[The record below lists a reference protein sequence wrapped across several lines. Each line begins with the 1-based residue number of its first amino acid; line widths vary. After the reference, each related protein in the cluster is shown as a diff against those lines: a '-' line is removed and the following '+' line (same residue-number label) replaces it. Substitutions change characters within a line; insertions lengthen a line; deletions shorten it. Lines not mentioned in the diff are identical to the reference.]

1 MLRLY
6 VYWQSLRLVGSVR
19 FVETDLIL
27 GLAIAG
33 ATLGLVEGI
42 KPGPLLTMVIR
53 ETLSG
58 GLRAGLWTAAAPI
71 FTDGPLVVFSLFA
84 AAWIAT
90 NPSALLVITLAG
102 AIFLAQMGFEC
113 FGLEPP
119 NMDEDAPPPTGSFL
133 RGVITNLL
141 NPNVYVFWFL
151 IGGPLMA
158 SAADEEVLAPIAYA
172 ITFLVTLMLTKAA
185 IAYAIHR
192 ASGNISAT
200 VYRRLLAIC
209 GLVMIGFSL
218 YYAMEGY
225 RLLQETGIL

>member
-1 MLRLY
+1 MVSYL
-6 VYWQSLRLVGSVR
+6 
-19 FVETDLIL
+19 ETDLIL

-71 FTDGPLVVFSLFA
+71 FTDGPLVIFSLFA

-102 AIFLAQMGFEC
+102 AIFLAQMGYEC

-158 SAADEEVLAPIAYA
+158 SAADEEILAPIAYA
-172 ITFLVTLMLTKAA
+172 ITFLVTIMLTKAA

-192 ASGNISAT
+192 ASGNISAI

-218 YYAMEGY
+218 YYAMEAYG
-225 RLLQETGIL
+225 LLQETGIL

>member
-1 MLRLY
+1 MSNL
-6 VYWQSLRLVGSVR
+6 
-19 FVETDLIL
+19 ETDLIL

-58 GLRAGLWTAAAPI
+58 GLRAGFWTAAAPI
-71 FTDGPLVVFSLFA
+71 FTDGPLVIFSLFA

-102 AIFLAQMGFEC
+102 SIFLAQMGYEC

-119 NMDEDAPPPTGSFL
+119 NMDEGAPPPTGSFL
-133 RGVITNLL
+133 RGIITNLL

-158 SAADEEVLAPIAYA
+158 SAADEEILAPIAYA
-172 ITFLVTLMLTKAA
+172 ITFLVTIMLTKAA
-185 IAYAIHR
+185 IAYGIHR
-192 ASGNISAT
+192 ASGNISAI

-209 GLVMIGFSL
+209 GIVMIGFSV
-218 YYAMEGY
+218 YYAMQAYG
-225 RLLQETGIL
+225 LLQEIGIL

>member
-1 MLRLY
+1 M
-6 VYWQSLRLVGSVR
+6 
-19 FVETDLIL
+19 ETDLIL

-33 ATLGLVEGI
+33 TTLGIVEGI

-71 FTDGPLVVFSLFA
+71 FTDGPLVIFSLFA

-102 AIFLAQMGFEC
+102 AIFLAQMGYEC

-133 RGVITNLL
+133 RGIITNLL

-158 SAADEEVLAPIAYA
+158 SAADEEILAPIAYA
-172 ITFLVTLMLTKAA
+172 ITFLVTIMLTKAT

-209 GLVMIGFSL
+209 GIVMIGFSL
-218 YYAMEGY
+218 YYAIQAHG
-225 RLLQETGIL
+225 LLQEIGIL

>member
-1 MLRLY
+1 MSFL
-6 VYWQSLRLVGSVR
+6 
-19 FVETDLIL
+19 ETDLIL

-33 ATLGLVEGI
+33 ATLGIVEGI

-71 FTDGPLVVFSLFA
+71 FTDGPLVIFSLFA

-90 NPSALLVITLAG
+90 NPSVLLAITLAG
-102 AIFLAQMGFEC
+102 AIFLAQMGYEC
-113 FGLEPP
+113 FGLDPP

-158 SAADEEVLAPIAYA
+158 SAADEEILAPIAYA
-172 ITFLVTLMLTKAA
+172 ITFLVTIMLTKAT

-225 RLLQETGIL
+225 GLLQEIGII

>member
-1 MLRLY
+1 MVSYL
-6 VYWQSLRLVGSVR
+6 
-19 FVETDLIL
+19 ETDLIL

-71 FTDGPLVVFSLFA
+71 FTDGPLVIFSLFA

-102 AIFLAQMGFEC
+102 AIFLAQMGYEC

-133 RGVITNLL
+133 RGIITNLL

-158 SAADEEVLAPIAYA
+158 SAADEEILAPIAYA
-172 ITFLVTLMLTKAA
+172 ITFLVTIMLTKAA

-192 ASGNISAT
+192 ASGNISAI

-218 YYAMEGY
+218 YYAMEAYG
-225 RLLQETGIL
+225 LLQETGIL

>member
-1 MLRLY
+1 MSYL
-6 VYWQSLRLVGSVR
+6 
-19 FVETDLIL
+19 ETDLIL

-33 ATLGLVEGI
+33 ATLGLVEGV

-71 FTDGPLVVFSLFA
+71 FTDGPLVIFSLFA

-102 AIFLAQMGFEC
+102 AIFLAQMGYEC

-133 RGVITNLL
+133 RGIITNLL

-158 SAADEEVLAPIAYA
+158 SATDEEILAPIAYA
-172 ITFLVTLMLTKAA
+172 ITFLVTIMLTKAA

-200 VYRRLLAIC
+200 LYRRLLAIC
-209 GLVMIGFSL
+209 GIVMIGFSL
-218 YYAMEGY
+218 YYAIQAY
-225 RLLQETGIL
+225 SLLQEIGIL

>member
-1 MLRLY
+1 M
-6 VYWQSLRLVGSVR
+6 S

-33 ATLGLVEGI
+33 ATLGIVEGI

-71 FTDGPLVVFSLFA
+71 FTDGPLVIFSLFA

-102 AIFLAQMGFEC
+102 AIFLAQMGYEC

-133 RGVITNLL
+133 RGIITNLL

-158 SAADEEVLAPIAYA
+158 SAADEEILAPIAYA
-172 ITFLVTLMLTKAA
+172 ITFLVTIMLTKAA

-209 GLVMIGFSL
+209 GIVMIGFSL
-218 YYAMEGY
+218 YYAMQAHG
-225 RLLQETGIL
+225 LLQEIGIL

>member
-1 MLRLY
+1 MVSYL
-6 VYWQSLRLVGSVR
+6 
-19 FVETDLIL
+19 ETDLIL

-71 FTDGPLVVFSLFA
+71 FTDGPLVIFSLFA

-102 AIFLAQMGFEC
+102 AIFLAQMGYEC

-119 NMDEDAPPPTGSFL
+119 NMDEEAPPPTGSFL

-158 SAADEEVLAPIAYA
+158 SAADEEILAPIAYA
-172 ITFLVTLMLTKAA
+172 ITFLVTIMLTKAA

-192 ASGNISAT
+192 ASGNISAI

-218 YYAMEGY
+218 YYAMEAYG
-225 RLLQETGIL
+225 LLQETGIL

>member
-1 MLRLY
+1 MSYL
-6 VYWQSLRLVGSVR
+6 
-19 FVETDLIL
+19 ETDLIL

-71 FTDGPLVVFSLFA
+71 FTDGPLVIFSLFA

-90 NPSALLVITLAG
+90 NPSALLAITLAG
-102 AIFLAQMGFEC
+102 AIFLAQMGYEC

-119 NMDEDAPPPTGSFL
+119 NMDEDATPPTGSFL

-158 SAADEEVLAPIAYA
+158 SVADEEILAPIAYA
-172 ITFLVTLMLTKAA
+172 ITFLVTIMLTKAT

-200 VYRRLLAIC
+200 VYRRLLSIC
-209 GLVMIGFSL
+209 GLVMIGFSI
-218 YYAMEGY
+218 YYATQAY
-225 RLLQETGIL
+225 TLLQELGVL

>member
-1 MLRLY
+1 MVSYL
-6 VYWQSLRLVGSVR
+6 
-19 FVETDLIL
+19 ETDLIL

-33 ATLGLVEGI
+33 ATLGIVEGI

-71 FTDGPLVVFSLFA
+71 FTDGPLVIFSLFA

-102 AIFLAQMGFEC
+102 AIFLAQMGYEC

-133 RGVITNLL
+133 RGIITNLL

-158 SAADEEVLAPIAYA
+158 SAADEEILAPIAYA
-172 ITFLVTLMLTKAA
+172 ITFLVTIMLTKAA

-209 GLVMIGFSL
+209 GIVMIGFSL
-218 YYAMEGY
+218 YYAMQAHG
-225 RLLQETGIL
+225 LLQEIGIL

>member
-1 MLRLY
+1 M
-6 VYWQSLRLVGSVR
+6 VS

-27 GLAIAG
+27 SLAIAG
-33 ATLGLVEGI
+33 ATLGIVEGI

-58 GLRAGLWTAAAPI
+58 GIRAGLWTAAAPI
-71 FTDGPLVVFSLFA
+71 FTDGPLVIFSLFA

-102 AIFLAQMGFEC
+102 AIFLAQMGYEC

-158 SAADEEVLAPIAYA
+158 SAADEEILAPIAYA
-172 ITFLVTLMLTKAA
+172 ITFLVTIMLTKAA

-192 ASGNISAT
+192 ASGNISAI
-200 VYRRLLAIC
+200 VYRRLLTIC
-209 GLVMIGFSL
+209 GLVMIGFAF
-218 YYAMEGY
+218 YYAMEAYG
-225 RLLQETGIL
+225 LLQEIGIL

>member
-1 MLRLY
+1 MVSFL
-6 VYWQSLRLVGSVR
+6 
-19 FVETDLIL
+19 ETDLIL

-71 FTDGPLVVFSLFA
+71 FTDGPLVIFSLFA
-84 AAWIAT
+84 AELIAT
-90 NPSALLVITLAG
+90 NPSVLLAITLAG
-102 AIFLAQMGFEC
+102 AIFLAQMGYEC

-119 NMDEDAPPPTGSFL
+119 NMNEDAPPPTGSFL

-141 NPNVYVFWFL
+141 NPNVYIFWFL

-158 SAADEEVLAPIAYA
+158 SAAHEEILAPIAYA
-172 ITFLVTLMLTKAA
+172 ITFLVTIMLTKAA
-185 IAYAIHR
+185 IAYAIQR

-200 VYRRLLAIC
+200 AYRRLLSIC
-209 GLVMIGFSL
+209 GLVMIGFSI
-218 YYAMEGY
+218 YYATQAY
-225 RLLQETGIL
+225 TLLQELGAL

>member
-1 MLRLY
+1 M
-6 VYWQSLRLVGSVR
+6 
-19 FVETDLIL
+19 ETNLIL

-33 ATLGLVEGI
+33 ATLGIVEGI

-71 FTDGPLVVFSLFA
+71 FTDGPLVIFSLFA

-102 AIFLAQMGFEC
+102 AIFLAQMGYEC

-119 NMDEDAPPPTGSFL
+119 NMDEEAPPPTGSFL
-133 RGVITNLL
+133 RGVFTNLL

-158 SAADEEVLAPIAYA
+158 SAADEEILAPIAYA
-172 ITFLVTLMLTKAA
+172 ITFLVTIMLTKAA

-192 ASGNISAT
+192 ASGNISAI

-209 GLVMIGFSL
+209 GLVMIGFAL
-218 YYAMEGY
+218 YYAMEAYG
-225 RLLQETGIL
+225 LLQETGIL

>member
-1 MLRLY
+1 M
-6 VYWQSLRLVGSVR
+6 S

-33 ATLGLVEGI
+33 ATLGIVEGI

-71 FTDGPLVVFSLFA
+71 FTDGPLVIFSLFA

-102 AIFLAQMGFEC
+102 AIFLAQMGYEC

-119 NMDEDAPPPTGSFL
+119 NMDEDAPPPTGSFV
-133 RGVITNLL
+133 RGIITNLL
-141 NPNVYVFWFL
+141 NPNVFVFWFL

-158 SAADEEVLAPIAYA
+158 SAADEEILAPIAYA
-172 ITFLVTLMLTKAA
+172 ITFLVTIMLTKAA

-192 ASGNISAT
+192 ASGNISAV

-218 YYAMEGY
+218 YYAIEAYG
-225 RLLQETGIL
+225 LLQETGIL

>member
-1 MLRLY
+1 MQL
-6 VYWQSLRLVGSVR
+6 
-19 FVETDLIL
+19 DLIL
-27 GLAIAG
+27 GLALAG
-33 ATLGLVEGI
+33 AAFGITEGI

-71 FTDGPLVVFSLFA
+71 FTDGPLVIVSLFA

-90 NPSALLVITLAG
+90 NPSALLLITVAG
-102 AIFLAQMGFEC
+102 AIFLAQMGYEC

-119 NMDEDAPPPTGSFL
+119 DVNADAPPPTGSFL
-133 RGVITNLL
+133 RGAITNLL

-158 SAADEEVLAPIAYA
+158 SAADEEILAPVAYA
-172 ITFLVTLMLTKAA
+172 ITFLVTIMLTKAT
-185 IAYAIHR
+185 IAYAVNR
-192 ASGNISAT
+192 ASGNISTT

-209 GLVMIGFSL
+209 GMIMIGFSL
-218 YYAMEGY
+218 YYAIEAYG
-225 RLLQETGIL
+225 LLQEVGVL

>member
-1 MLRLY
+1 M
-6 VYWQSLRLVGSVR
+6 S
-19 FVETDLIL
+19 FVETNLIL

-33 ATLGLVEGI
+33 ATLGIVEGI

-71 FTDGPLVVFSLFA
+71 FTDGPLVIFSLFA

-102 AIFLAQMGFEC
+102 AIFLAQMGYEC

-119 NMDEDAPPPTGSFL
+119 NMDEEAPPPTGSFL

-158 SAADEEVLAPIAYA
+158 SAADEEILAPIAYA
-172 ITFLVTLMLTKAA
+172 ITFLVTIILTKAA

-192 ASGNISAT
+192 ASGNISAI

-209 GLVMIGFSL
+209 GLVMIGFAL
-218 YYAMEGY
+218 YYAMEAYG
-225 RLLQETGIL
+225 LLQEIGIL

>member
-1 MLRLY
+1 M
-6 VYWQSLRLVGSVR
+6 S

-27 GLAIAG
+27 SLAIAG
-33 ATLGLVEGI
+33 ATLGIVEGI

-71 FTDGPLVVFSLFA
+71 FTDGPLVIFSLFA

-90 NPSALLVITLAG
+90 NPSVLLAITLAG
-102 AIFLAQMGFEC
+102 AIFLAQMGYEC
-113 FGLEPP
+113 FGLDPP

-158 SAADEEVLAPIAYA
+158 SAADEEILAPIAYA
-172 ITFLVTLMLTKAA
+172 ITFLVTIMLTKAA

-192 ASGNISAT
+192 ASGNISET
-200 VYRRLLAIC
+200 VYRRFLAIC
-209 GLVMIGFSL
+209 GLVMIGFAL
-218 YYAMEGY
+218 YYAMEAYG
-225 RLLQETGIL
+225 LLQETGIL

>member
-1 MLRLY
+1 VSYL
-6 VYWQSLRLVGSVR
+6 
-19 FVETDLIL
+19 ETDLIL

-71 FTDGPLVVFSLFA
+71 FTDGPLVIFSLFA
-84 AAWIAT
+84 AAWVAT
-90 NPSALLVITLAG
+90 NPSALLAITLAG
-102 AIFLAQMGFEC
+102 AIFLAQMGYEC

-119 NMDEDAPPPTGSFL
+119 NMNEDAPPPTGSFL

-141 NPNVYVFWFL
+141 NPNVYIFWFL

-158 SAADEEVLAPIAYA
+158 SAADEEILAPIAYA
-172 ITFLVTLMLTKAA
+172 ITFLVTIMLTKAA

-200 VYRRLLAIC
+200 VYRRLLSIC
-209 GLVMIGFSL
+209 GLVMMGFSI
-218 YYAMEGY
+218 YYATQAY
-225 RLLQETGIL
+225 TLLQELGVL

>member
-1 MLRLY
+1 M
-6 VYWQSLRLVGSVR
+6 VS

-27 GLAIAG
+27 SLAIAG
-33 ATLGLVEGI
+33 ATLGIVEGI

-58 GLRAGLWTAAAPI
+58 GIRAGLWTAAAPI
-71 FTDGPLVVFSLFA
+71 FTDGPLVIFSLFA

-102 AIFLAQMGFEC
+102 AIFLAQMGYEC

-158 SAADEEVLAPIAYA
+158 SAADEEILAPIAYA
-172 ITFLVTLMLTKAA
+172 ITFLVTIMLTKAA

-192 ASGNISAT
+192 ASGNISAI

-218 YYAMEGY
+218 YYAMEAYG
-225 RLLQETGIL
+225 LLQETGIL

>member
-1 MLRLY
+1 VSYL
-6 VYWQSLRLVGSVR
+6 
-19 FVETDLIL
+19 ETDLIL

-71 FTDGPLVVFSLFA
+71 FTDGPLVIFSLFA

-102 AIFLAQMGFEC
+102 AIFLAQMGYEC

-158 SAADEEVLAPIAYA
+158 SAADEEILAPIAYA
-172 ITFLVTLMLTKAA
+172 ITFLVTIMLTKAA
-185 IAYAIHR
+185 IAYGIHR
-192 ASGNISAT
+192 ASGNISST
-200 VYRRLLAIC
+200 VYTKLLAIC
-209 GLVMIGFSL
+209 GIIMIGFSL
-218 YYAMEGY
+218 YYASEAY
-225 RLLQETGIL
+225 SLYLKI

>member
-1 MLRLY
+1 MVSNL
-6 VYWQSLRLVGSVR
+6 
-19 FVETDLIL
+19 ETDLIL

-71 FTDGPLVVFSLFA
+71 FTDGPLVIFSLFA

-90 NPSALLVITLAG
+90 NPSVLLVITLAG
-102 AIFLAQMGFEC
+102 AIFLAQMGYEC

-119 NMDEDAPPPTGSFL
+119 NMDEGAPPPTGSFL
-133 RGVITNLL
+133 RGIITNLL

-158 SAADEEVLAPIAYA
+158 SAADEEILAPIAYA
-172 ITFLVTLMLTKAA
+172 ITFLVTIMLTKAA
-185 IAYAIHR
+185 IAYGIHR
-192 ASGNISAT
+192 ASGNISAI

-209 GLVMIGFSL
+209 GIVMIGFSV
-218 YYAMEGY
+218 YYAMQAYG
-225 RLLQETGIL
+225 LLQEIGIL

>member
-1 MLRLY
+1 M
-6 VYWQSLRLVGSVR
+6 S

-27 GLAIAG
+27 SLAIAG
-33 ATLGLVEGI
+33 ATLGIVEGI

-58 GLRAGLWTAAAPI
+58 GIRAGLWTAAAPI
-71 FTDGPLVVFSLFA
+71 FTDGPLVIFSLFA

-102 AIFLAQMGFEC
+102 AIFLAQMGYEC

-158 SAADEEVLAPIAYA
+158 SAADEEILAPIAYA
-172 ITFLVTLMLTKAA
+172 ITFLVTIMLTKAA

-192 ASGNISAT
+192 ASGNISAI

-218 YYAMEGY
+218 YYAMEAYG
-225 RLLQETGIL
+225 LLQETGIL

>member
-1 MLRLY
+1 M
-6 VYWQSLRLVGSVR
+6 
-19 FVETDLIL
+19 ETDLIL

-71 FTDGPLVVFSLFA
+71 FTDGPLVIFSLFA

-102 AIFLAQMGFEC
+102 AIFLAQMGYEC

-133 RGVITNLL
+133 RGIITNLL

-158 SAADEEVLAPIAYA
+158 SAADEEILAPIAYA
-172 ITFLVTLMLTKAA
+172 ITFLVTIMLTKAT

-209 GLVMIGFSL
+209 GIVMIGFSL
-218 YYAMEGY
+218 YYAIQAHG
-225 RLLQETGIL
+225 LLQEIGIL

>member
-1 MLRLY
+1 M
-6 VYWQSLRLVGSVR
+6 
-19 FVETDLIL
+19 ETDLIL
-27 GLAIAG
+27 SLAIAG
-33 ATLGLVEGI
+33 ATLGIVEGI

-58 GLRAGLWTAAAPI
+58 GIRAGLWTAAAPI
-71 FTDGPLVVFSLFA
+71 FTDGPLVIISLFA

-102 AIFLAQMGFEC
+102 AIFLAQMGYEC

-158 SAADEEVLAPIAYA
+158 SAADEEILAPIAYA
-172 ITFLVTLMLTKAA
+172 ITFLVTIMLTKAA

-192 ASGNISAT
+192 ASGNISAI

-218 YYAMEGY
+218 YYAMEAYG
-225 RLLQETGIL
+225 LLQETGIL

>member
-1 MLRLY
+1 MVSYL
-6 VYWQSLRLVGSVR
+6 
-19 FVETDLIL
+19 ETDLIL

-33 ATLGLVEGI
+33 TTLGIVEGI

-71 FTDGPLVVFSLFA
+71 FTDGPLVIFSLFA

-102 AIFLAQMGFEC
+102 AIFLAQMGYEC

-133 RGVITNLL
+133 RGIITNLL

-158 SAADEEVLAPIAYA
+158 SAADEEILAPIAYA
-172 ITFLVTLMLTKAA
+172 ITFLVTIMLTKAT

-209 GLVMIGFSL
+209 GIVMIGFSL
-218 YYAMEGY
+218 YYAIQAYG
-225 RLLQETGIL
+225 LLQEIGIL

>member
-1 MLRLY
+1 MS
-6 VYWQSLRLVGSVR
+6 SLQ
-19 FVETDLIL
+19 TDLIL

-33 ATLGLVEGI
+33 ATLGIVEGI

-71 FTDGPLVVFSLFA
+71 FTDGPLVIFSLFA

-102 AIFLAQMGFEC
+102 AIFLAQMGYEC
-113 FGLEPP
+113 FRLEPP
-119 NMDEDAPPPTGSFL
+119 NMEEDAPPPTGSFL

-158 SAADEEVLAPIAYA
+158 SAAEEEILAPIAYA
-172 ITFLVTLMLTKAA
+172 ITFLVTIMLTKAA

-200 VYRRLLAIC
+200 VYRKLLTIC
-209 GLVMIGFSL
+209 GIVMIGFSL
-218 YYAMEGY
+218 YYVMRTYG
-225 RLLQETGIL
+225 LLQETGML

>member
-1 MLRLY
+1 M
-6 VYWQSLRLVGSVR
+6 S

-33 ATLGLVEGI
+33 ATLGIVEGI

-71 FTDGPLVVFSLFA
+71 FTDGPLVIFSLFA

-102 AIFLAQMGFEC
+102 AIFLAQMGYEC

-158 SAADEEVLAPIAYA
+158 SAADEEILAPIAYA
-172 ITFLVTLMLTKAA
+172 ITFLVTIMLTKAA

-192 ASGNISAT
+192 ASGNISAI

-218 YYAMEGY
+218 YYAMEAYG
-225 RLLQETGIL
+225 LLQETGIL